1 MLPEHL
7 LICWKMQS
15 VLSFFLDKWAG
26 TIQSNGRTYMKNLF
40 LGHSGKCL
48 NCIKTNIEIKEDP

>member
-1 MLPEHL
+1 
-7 LICWKMQS
+7 MQS

-48 NCIKTNIEIKEDP
+48 NRIKTNIEIKEDP